1 MMVNMRDWVVLFQ
14 DESMG
19 TLVLQE
25 MEELAEMRSMASMRG
40 LTAICMSVVFH
51 WPREPLEAKGP
62 PKQRAR

>member
-1 MMVNMRDWVVLFQ
+1 MRDWVVLFQ

-25 MEELAEMRSMASMRG
+25 MEELAEMRSIASMRG
-40 LTAICMSVVFH
+40 LIAIYTSVVFR
-51 WPREPLEAKGP
+51 WLLALLEAKGP